1 MKTFEAYAD
10 ALLARYGVPGA
21 AAAASRGGEVVFARG
36 FGAADRER
44 DVPAVPETV
53 FGVASVTKSFTA
65 AAIMRLA
72 DAGRLAVDDPVV
84 QYLPELRV
92 PHGDA
97 ASIRIHHFL
106 THTPGFPPLPSR
118 WYAFGA
124 SARLDAEGAPP
135 PVPVE
140 SRPPFATAGDLMAYL
155 AETDWTPLG
164 PPGAYFSY
172 SNEGFALLGEI
183 VARVSGRP
191 YEHFVSDEII
201 RPLGLTRTAFGP
213 KPSAPVAGTTTPYI
227 AQTHDGVTAIVP
239 ARTWWHS
246 EVWDP
251 AGGICSTVLD
261 LLRYLELY
269 RGEARHG
276 VLSHESIAAMLRP
289 HAPTAP
295 GQTYGYGFGVIP
307 DYWGAAL
314 VEHGGGR
321 RSISAHVACVPSRG
335 TAVAIL
341 ANLADAPVRTI
352 AHGLLNVLEGRAP
365 ESPAISYPDYTPA
378 AGRLDAYPGDY
389 RSGEG
394 SLVLA
399 RVAEGGLEIEADGER
414 RPARAVGPD
423 AFTVTVR
430 GAEQYV
436 RFHRHGGNRA
446 WAVAYG
452 SRIIRRTG

>member
-1 MKTFEAYAD
+1 
-10 ALLARYGVPGA
+10 
-21 AAAASRGGEVVFARG
+21 
-36 FGAADRER
+36 
-44 DVPAVPETV
+44 V

-72 DAGRLAVDDPVV
+72 DDRRLSADDPVLE
-84 QYLPELRV
+84 YLPELRV
-92 PHGDA
+92 PRGDA
-97 ASIRIHHFL
+97 AAVRIHHFL
-106 THTPGFPPLPSR
+106 THTSGFPPLPSR

-124 SARLDAEGAPP
+124 SARLDADGAPP

-140 SRPPFATAGDLMAYL
+140 SRPPFATAGDLMTYL
-155 AETDWTPLG
+155 TETDWTPLG

-191 YEHFVSDEII
+191 YERFVTDEILG
-201 RPLGLTRTAFGP
+201 PLGLTRTAFGP
-213 KPSAPVAGTTTPYI
+213 KPGAPVDGMTTPYI
-227 AQTHDGVTAIVP
+227 ARGHDGAREIVA

-246 EVWDP
+246 GVWDP

-261 LLRYLELY
+261 LLRYLDLY
-269 RGEARHG
+269 RGGSGRG
-276 VLSHESIAAMLRP
+276 VLSAQAIDAMLRP
-289 HAPTAP
+289 HAPTGPRQA
-295 GQTYGYGFGVIP
+295 YGYGFGIIP

-341 ANLADAPVRTI
+341 ANLAEAPVRAI
-352 AHGLLNVLEGRAP
+352 AHGLLNVLEGRPPGIA
-365 ESPAISYPDYTPA
+365 AIAYPDSA
-378 AGRLDAYPGDY
+378 APSGRLESYVGEY

-394 SLVLA
+394 SLLLA
-399 RVAEGGLEIEADGER
+399 RIADGRLEIEADGER
-414 RPARAVGPD
+414 LPARAVGPD

-430 GAEQYV
+430 GTEQYV
-436 RFHRHGGNRA
+436 RFHRNGGDRA

-452 SRIIRRTG
+452 SRVIRRTG